1 MPRTINVS
9 LAEGGAMDYKYYTVA
24 DLVASLARLRTKV
37 QTAWNNDKIEGDDAL
52 ARAEG
57 DCLADK
63 DYFRQRIGEIETR
76 KTNALAAIETI
87 INTNFEPKTDVID
100 TLVESYAKQWS
111 DTGLKV
117 DELQGRIA
125 KHIALDDWSS
135 DGAQKY
141 KQAAINQNNALS
153 EFRQLCFDNS
163 AACEQVAQVNAA
175 IFNATYDSLETVA
188 SQIDTSPAV
197 TGQDYYGRSYY
208 VRSDS
213 AAAKLEGLKTWM
225 ERAITTNGD
234 WGATA
239 YDIGSAIDDVRTS
252 PANLGLGGRWP
263 EAKAAPATDSHTD
276 DMSSHTQQDIDAAE
290 GSGSGEGT
298 LDK

>member
-1 MPRTINVS
+1 MPGTITVS
-9 LAEGGAMDYKYYTVA
+9 LAEGYDMNYPYHTVG
-24 DLVASLARLRTKV
+24 DLVASLTALRAKV

-63 DYFRQRIGEIETR
+63 DYFRKRIGEIETR
-76 KTNALAAIETI
+76 KNNALAAIEAI
-87 INTNFEPKTDVID
+87 INTSFEPKADVIP
-100 TLVESYAKQWS
+100 TLVETYGQQWS
-111 DTGLKV
+111 DMGTQV

-135 DGAQKY
+135 KGAQSY

-175 IFNATYDSLETVA
+175 IFNATHESIETVS
-188 SQIDTSPAV
+188 SQIDTRPPV

-213 AAAKLEGLKTWM
+213 AGAKLEGLKTWM
-225 ERAITTNGD
+225 ERIITTNGD
-234 WGATA
+234 WASTA
-239 YDIGSAIDDVRTS
+239 YDISSAIDEVRTS

-263 EAKAAPATDSHTD
+263 EAKAAPATESSTG
-276 DMSSHTQQDIDAAE
+276 DMASHTQDDLDGAK
-290 GSGSGEGT
+290 GSGSGAGT